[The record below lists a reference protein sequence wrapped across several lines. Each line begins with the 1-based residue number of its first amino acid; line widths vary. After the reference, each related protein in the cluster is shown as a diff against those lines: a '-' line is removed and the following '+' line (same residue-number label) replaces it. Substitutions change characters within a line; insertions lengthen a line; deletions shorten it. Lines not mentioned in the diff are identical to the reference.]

1 MTICEVNNVPIL
13 GGVAPLRQV
22 NVTRSLSLGIQDDA
36 TNHFF
41 VTGDVTVAC
50 MGPLTVSGLERLIL
64 HLHLVVSNLNGF
76 LSTREYT
83 TECQFSVSVC
93 RPFLVT
99 LYFSS
104 RLKDD

>member
-36 TNHFF
+36 TNHFL
-41 VTGDVTVAC
+41 TGDVTVAC
-50 MGPLTVSGLERLIL
+50 MRPLTVSEERLIL

-76 LSTREYT
+76 LSTRE
-83 TECQFSVSVC
+83 
-93 RPFLVT
+93 
-99 LYFSS
+99 
-104 RLKDD
+104 